1 MRREAETGLDFCG
14 LQIGKIFAVLFMR
27 ITGSE
32 KIENI
37 FEPDPHAANAGPSA
51 TLIGTH
57 RNSIS
62 DVHALTIPENDKI
75 SEGCF

>member
-1 MRREAETGLDFCG
+1 MRREAETGLDICG
-14 LQIGKIFAVLFMR
+14 LQIGKIFADLFMR
-27 ITGSE
+27 IPGSQ

-37 FEPDPHAANAGPSA
+37 FDPDPHAANAGPSA